1 MEEEINYIELINN
14 VQSMLKEVDNKLQ
27 HTQEQINNISKIQS
41 IHNDSLLYIINKL
54 NELSDTYLL
63 SKLNAINAKLNDDDL
78 VITNMQ
84 DNIEEIKNKI
94 DNLPE
99 QFQIIF
105 DLLMS
110 FQQDKSRRSSNPVGG
125 IIIG

>member
-54 NELSDTYLL
+54 NESSDTYLL
-63 SKLNAINAKLNDDDL
+63 SKLNTINAKLNDDDL

-99 QFQIIF
+99 QFQMIF
-105 DLLMS
+105 DLLTS
-110 FQQDKSRRSSNPVGG
+110 LQQDKSRRSSNPVGG

>member
-27 HTQEQINNISKIQS
+27 HTQEQVNNISKIQS

-54 NELSDTYLL
+54 NESSDTYLL
-63 SKLNAINAKLNDDDL
+63 SKLNTINAKLNDDDL

-99 QFQIIF
+99 QFQTIF

>member
-54 NELSDTYLL
+54 NESSDTYLL
-63 SKLNAINAKLNDDDL
+63 SKLNTINAKLNDDDL

-99 QFQIIF
+99 QFQTIF
-105 DLLMS
+105 DLLIS

>member
-1 MEEEINYIELINN
+1 MEEEINYLDVINN

-27 HTQEQINNISKIQS
+27 HTQEQIDNISKIQS
-41 IHNDSLLYIINKL
+41 IHNDSLLYIITKL
-54 NELSDTYLL
+54 NESSNMNLM
-63 SKLNAINAKLNDDDL
+63 SKLNTINAKLNDDDL
-78 VITNMQ
+78 IISNIQ
-84 DNIEEIKNKI
+84 DNIEEMKSKI

-105 DLLMS
+105 DLLTAL
-110 FQQDKSRRSSNPVGG
+110 QQDKSKRGSNPVGG

>member
-27 HTQEQINNISKIQS
+27 HTQEQVNNISKIQS

-54 NELSDTYLL
+54 NESSDTYLL
-63 SKLNAINAKLNDDDL
+63 SKLNTINAKLNDDDL

-99 QFQIIF
+99 QFQTIF
-105 DLLMS
+105 DLLIS

>member
-14 VQSMLKEVDNKLQ
+14 VQSMLKEIDNKLQ

-41 IHNDSLLYIINKL
+41 IHNDSLLYIISKL
-54 NELSDTYLL
+54 NESSDTYLL
-63 SKLNAINAKLNDDDL
+63 SKLNTINAKLNDDDL
-78 VITNMQ
+78 AITNMQ

-99 QFQIIF
+99 QFQMIL
-105 DLLMS
+105 DLLTS
-110 FQQDKSRRSSNPVGG
+110 LQQDKSRRGSNPIGG